1 MDIPQSSFRF
11 AYTILVSYLFTL
23 LSYVLNRPINGHKLS
38 IGRFSLFG
46 AYDIKYKA
54 TVFSETYTF
63 TFTAASL
70 TWRFHLPSASN
81 PRWCTLTCDSIFYNS
96 TTGDISTA
104 SLETILW
111 FFPVFFRQTAGPWAN
126 ITIDGLRIR
135 VHRSTETP
143 YFIQRLRENLV
154 GTFLTG
160 EVLRADVFRTT
171 FRFAGLSERPEE
183 KPVGKYCTKPLTA
196 HDDDEMSFAVLARGL
211 HINNRE
217 GRIYTFG
224 RIDSQIRRDW
234 VRDRGSLA
242 LVAEECR
249 WVHVPFPFECVA
261 PRSGFTSLLSSL
273 FHFPIDL
280 VRTFNYP
287 VSSTNLYVTRLD
299 VTFDCFRLRDAEL
312 LKQGFSLVQ
321 EKSITSGIDWSDVF
335 LDVLMHACKPADEP
349 QPEDSD
355 GRDGD

>member
-1 MDIPQSSFRF
+1 MDIPQSSLRF
-11 AYTILVSYLFTL
+11 AYTILVSSLFAF
-23 LSYVLNRPINGHKLS
+23 LSYVLDRPINGHKLS
-38 IGRFSLFG
+38 IGRFCLFG

-81 PRWCTLTCDSIFYNS
+81 PRWCTLTCDSIFYTS

-104 SLETILW
+104 SLETILC
-111 FFPVFFRQTAGPWAN
+111 
-126 ITIDGLRIR
+126 
-135 VHRSTETP
+135 TETP

-183 KPVGKYCTKPLTA
+183 KPPLTA

-249 WVHVPFPFECVA
+249 WVHVYFPFEYVA

-273 FHFPIDL
+273 FHFPIDF

-299 VTFDCFRLRDAEL
+299 VTFDRFRLRDAEL

-335 LDVLMHACKPADEP
+335 FDAVMHACKPADEP
-349 QPEDSD
+349 QPEDGD
-355 GRDGD
+355 GRDDD